1 MKTTATGASAP
12 LPFAAVPRDRVPT
25 CERGDCNRCA
35 SCERSADEARDPLAS
50 VGYYP
55 TPTGYTLCMATAW
68 GGAR

>member
-12 LPFAAVPRDRVPT
+12 LPFAAVPRARYTSCDDGRCGRCPT
-25 CERGDCNRCA
+25 
-35 SCERSADEARDPLAS
+35 CERSADEARDPLAS

-55 TPTGYTLCMATAW
+55 TPTGWNLTLTTW